1 MKKLQL
7 ELYWS
12 EIPVGKEN
20 AVTYDDL
27 IDMWDVCERQC
38 RDILHRLSHYDN
50 GDNYI
55 LVRSAKGKGFY
66 RTDDE
71 KTIKA
76 YMRECLNRGRNTFA
90 PLKKIRRVLNV
101 DESQLSFYNNLRA
114 YRIASE
120 LSQDEVCKQMREVD
134 KYFDAPLLSKMENGI
149 CLPTHIQL
157 SALAGIYCCFPED
170 LISTEILINR
180 TFPENLFANC

>member
-90 PLKKIRRVLNV
+90 PLKKIRRVLNA

-120 LSQDEVCKQMREVD
+120 LSQDEVCKQMRAVD
-134 KYFDAPLLSKMENGI
+134 EAFDAPLLSKMENDV
-149 CLPTHIQL
+149 CLPTEYQRAKLAEIYGV
-157 SALAGIYCCFPED
+157 SADELVGSYSYD
-170 LISTEILINR
+170 
-180 TFPENLFANC
+180 